1 MLKKVVF
8 VCPWVIIINGLMAI
22 APYSQA
28 SELIKFDS
36 SQEAIKSN
44 VQSEDITVDELPEIF
59 LSDSFNSFLREDY
72 NHSSVSEFEKK
83 QINADT
89 DVFRIITNEGETELI
104 SQNASDLE
112 IEQTNL
118 SNSWHFLIQPSIY
131 IPFTIYGDA
140 SAGSLTGDFALDASQ
155 IRNRIKDDL
164 NFAFFGR
171 MKAWTPDY
179 RLGLF
184 ADFDY
189 LSLDSRTS
197 VNRSLPPS
205 LGSIPV
211 TLNAGVGSTLWSL
224 SVGGAYRFYNSSQVN
239 PEGVNTEFDLGS
251 SVFDVFGGLN
261 LTGIDLGLDFNAPG
275 LGSARFDG
283 SKTILSPIV
292 GGRFRYNFNPQW
304 AIVAGGSYSGFGING
319 LRQWN
324 LSTGVDW
331 LFSEKTSLGLGYR
344 FGYTGYNS
352 TLRTNTD
359 FGIDVN
365 QNGPYL
371 NLSFRF

>member
-1 MLKKVVF
+1 MLKKSWFFYPTIIVGFGVF
-8 VCPWVIIINGLMAI
+8 I
-22 APYSQA
+22 YSGAQA
-28 SELIKFDS
+28 SEEK
-36 SQEAIKSN
+36 EA
-44 VQSEDITVDELPEIF
+44 TVDIEIG
-59 LSDSFNSFLREDY
+59 SFR
-72 NHSSVSEFEKK
+72 
-83 QINADT
+83 
-89 DVFRIITNEGETELI
+89 
-104 SQNASDLE
+104 ASDLNSTEFQSDDKNAIISPFTLQESMEMELYPDNFHHYASE
-112 IEQTNL
+112 IAMEPITP
-118 SNSWHFLIQPSIY
+118 SNSWHFLFQPSIY

-140 SAGSLTGDFALDASQ
+140 RAGSLTGDFALDASQ
-155 IRNRIKDDL
+155 IRKSIKDDL

-189 LSLDSRTS
+189 LSLDSRAS
-197 VNRSLPPS
+197 VTRTLPVS

-211 TLNAGVGSTLWSL
+211 TLNAGVDSTLWSL
-224 SVGGAYRFYNSSQVN
+224 SFGGAYRFYNSSQVN

-251 SVFDVFGGLN
+251 SVFDVFAGLN
-261 LTGIDLGLDFNAPG
+261 ITGIDLGLDFNAPG

-283 SKTILSPIV
+283 SKTVVSPIV
-292 GGRFRYNFNPQW
+292 GGRFRFNVHPQW
-304 AIVAGGSYSGFGING
+304 AIVGGGSFSGFGING

>member
-1 MLKKVVF
+1 MLNKSFVFLSGVFASVVTLIY
-8 VCPWVIIINGLMAI
+8 PNSQA
-22 APYSQA
+22 QA
-28 SELIKFDS
+28 SEIAEDSFDFERENHIFRPS
-36 SQEAIKSN
+36 SFDFEDLKVDGYGGIVPKLTLQESVHFDINSAIPR
-44 VQSEDITVDELPEIF
+44 QYASEITVEP
-59 LSDSFNSFLREDY
+59 
-72 NHSSVSEFEKK
+72 
-83 QINADT
+83 
-89 DVFRIITNEGETELI
+89 ITP
-104 SQNASDLE
+104 
-112 IEQTNL
+112 

-171 MKAWTPDY
+171 VKAWNPDY

-189 LSLDSRTS
+189 LSLDSRAS
-197 VNRSLPPS
+197 VTRTLPPS

-211 TLNAGVGSTLWSL
+211 TLNAGVDSKLWSL
-224 SVGGAYRFYNSSQVN
+224 SFGGAYRFYNSSQVN
-239 PEGVNTEFDLGS
+239 SEGVDTEFDLGA
-251 SVFDVFGGLN
+251 SVFDVFAGLN
-261 LTGIDLGLDFNAPG
+261 VTGIDLGLDFNAPG
-275 LGSARFDG
+275 LGSAGFDG
-283 SKTILSPIV
+283 DKTIISPIV
-292 GGRFRYNFNPQW
+292 GGRFRFNIHPQW
-304 AIVAGGSYSGFGING
+304 AIVGGGSFSGFGING

-359 FGIDVN
+359 FGIDIN